1 MRSAPI
7 RGSLRG
13 PERPRYKAVSERL
26 RLRGATCS
34 LLVGLV
40 VNRERGEVLFIMSI
54 SSPPEKR
61 RRVDSSGAA
70 QGGALWGARRMKS
83 WPVPRR
89 QSEHGAWRVSPR
101 SHSCRQGPAFA
112 KDSPWRGIAGPC
124 SQLSAASRA

>member
-40 VNRERGEVLFIMSI
+40 VNRERGEVLFICQFQVYQKSA
-54 SSPPEKR
+54 
-61 RRVDSSGAA
+61 GGWTAAA
-70 QGGALWGARRMKS
+70 QRKVAPCG
-83 WPVPRR
+83 
-89 QSEHGAWRVSPR
+89 EHVA
-101 SHSCRQGPAFA
+101 
-112 KDSPWRGIAGPC
+112 
-124 SQLSAASRA
+124 